1 MARGIYEVKLKEH
14 YFPALSAADA
24 VEMRNNGACD
34 ESLSDG
40 EVEVTLLVKEE
51 HTMQLFLLAKTM
63 YDMEKF
69 TCQEVEV
76 VISALARELGYFSIA
91 EDIADCVTLW
101 VERVAEDMTIPELE
115 EWIIG

>member
-1 MARGIYEVKLKEH
+1 MARGIYEVKLKQN

-24 VEMRNNGACD
+24 VEMRNNGNCEEVIPED
-34 ESLSDG
+34 
-40 EVEVTLLVKEE
+40 EVEVKLVVQED

-63 YDMEKF
+63 YDLEKF
-69 TCQEVEV
+69 TFQEIEAVLV
-76 VISALARELGYFSIA
+76 ALAREMGYFGIA

-101 VERVAEDMTIPELE
+101 VERVAEDMKIHELE

>member
-1 MARGIYEVKLKEH
+1 MARGIYEVKLKEY

-24 VEMRNNGACD
+24 VEMRNNGNCEEILQRD
-34 ESLSDG
+34 
-40 EVEVTLLVKEE
+40 EVEVRLLVQEE

-69 TCQEVEV
+69 SCKEVEA
-76 VISALARELGYFSIA
+76 VIAALAREMGYFSTA
-91 EDIADCVTLW
+91 EEIADCVTLW
-101 VERVAEDMTIPELE
+101 IERVAEDMTLHELE

>member
-1 MARGIYEVKLKEH
+1 MARGIYEVKLREH
-14 YFPALSAADA
+14 FFPALSAADA
-24 VEMRNNGACD
+24 VDMRNNGAV
-34 ESLSDG
+34 EEILSDR

-69 TCQEVEV
+69 TCQEVEA
-76 VISALARELGYFSIA
+76 VISALAREMGYLDIA
-91 EDIADCVTLW
+91 EEIADCVTLW
-101 VERVAEDMTIPELE
+101 VERVAEDMTLPELE